1 MAATPTRPPSSSS
14 SSSIPP
20 PYPKSPPQYP
30 DLYGKR
36 RQAAKLQ
43 MLDREIGFL
52 EEELKS
58 TEGLQPASKC
68 CKEVADYVIANSDP
82 MIPTYKKHRRRC
94 QFWKWLC
101 NKALPKIW
109 LIAIINLKLE
119 VDSPVVSYPGFAV
132 AVMLDA
138 RSISKSLPAATVITL
153 VNAYRVA
160 AVNYRSGCVVGS
172 VVGSVG
178 IVALVQHY
186 PNAHALVQ
194 PSHAANVVAIFHYLP
209 APAQSG
215 HAVNANANANA
226 QTTAH
231 SLTLSGITLG
241 NLE

>member
-1 MAATPTRPPSSSS
+1 M
-14 SSSIPP
+14 
-20 PYPKSPPQYP
+20 
-30 DLYGKR
+30 
-36 RQAAKLQ
+36 
-43 MLDREIGFL
+43 
-52 EEELKS
+52 
-58 TEGLQPASKC
+58 
-68 CKEVADYVIANSDP
+68 
-82 MIPTYKKHRRRC
+82 
-94 QFWKWLC
+94 
-101 NKALPKIW
+101 
-109 LIAIINLKLE
+109 
-119 VDSPVVSYPGFAV
+119 DSPVVSYPGFAV

-160 AVNYRSGCVVGS
+160 AVNYRSGC

-226 QTTAH
+226 R
-231 SLTLSGITLG
+231 
-241 NLE
+241 

>member
-1 MAATPTRPPSSSS
+1 M
-14 SSSIPP
+14 
-20 PYPKSPPQYP
+20 
-30 DLYGKR
+30 
-36 RQAAKLQ
+36 
-43 MLDREIGFL
+43 
-52 EEELKS
+52 
-58 TEGLQPASKC
+58 
-68 CKEVADYVIANSDP
+68 
-82 MIPTYKKHRRRC
+82 
-94 QFWKWLC
+94 
-101 NKALPKIW
+101 
-109 LIAIINLKLE
+109 
-119 VDSPVVSYPGFAV
+119 DSPVVSYPGFAV

-138 RSISKSLPAATVITL
+138 RSISKSHPAATVITH

-226 QTTAH
+226 R
-231 SLTLSGITLG
+231 
-241 NLE
+241 